1 MAEQKNL
8 KYTLNWSFLIVFF
21 SIISK
26 LLKYAAQTK
35 NLIYK
40 IQHFFTTTRLSG
52 RFAPI
57 FYFNCG
63 LWTLSL
69 CTNLGDFHK
78 LMKIKLC
85 CRLIFKILIIHKPSL
100 GSCEVPQKML
110 AKSVRLFLRLLDTN
124 QQTNKQQTDRQAK
137 NIYRRHLLKWY
148 HCESGMKL
156 F

>member
-8 KYTLNWSFLIVFF
+8 KYLNWSFLIVFF

-100 GSCEVPQKML
+100 GSCEVPQKCWPNRFGCFC
-110 AKSVRLFLRLLDTN
+110 VYWI
-124 QQTNKQQTDRQAK
+124 QTNKQTNNKQTDKQR
-137 NIYRRHLLKWY
+137 IYIEDT
-148 HCESGMKL
+148 C
-156 F
+156 